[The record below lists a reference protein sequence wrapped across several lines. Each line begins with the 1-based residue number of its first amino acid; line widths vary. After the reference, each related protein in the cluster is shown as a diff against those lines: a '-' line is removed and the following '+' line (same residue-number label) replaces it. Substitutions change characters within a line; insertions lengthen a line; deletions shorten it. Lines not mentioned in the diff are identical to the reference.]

1 MKNKKKCLKI
11 ITSESE
17 MRIKSIDDTNVLYQ
31 ILSEKKKE
39 KRKKKKE
46 KRKKEKGKDNENE

>member
-1 MKNKKKCLKI
+1 VKNKKKCLKI

-31 ILSEKKKE
+31 ILSEKNKK
-39 KRKKKKE
+39 
-46 KRKKEKGKDNENE
+46 GYINHP